1 MSSSQVDEKVV
12 SLVFNNANFEKN
24 VKTSLSTLGKL
35 KESLK
40 FNKIPD
46 GLKNISSSIAKVS
59 FAPISRGVQEV
70 HAKFSALEV
79 MGVTALSNI
88 TNTAVNAGKR
98 IASAITIDPVKS
110 GFQEYETQ
118 INAIQT
124 ILANTES
131 KGTTM
136 DDVNAALDE
145 LNKYADMTI
154 YNFTEM
160 TRNIGTFTA
169 AGVDLDTSVA
179 AIKGIANL
187 AAVSGSNSQQ
197 AATAM
202 YQLSQALATGT
213 VKLMDWNSVVNAGMG
228 GENFQNALKET
239 ARVHGIAV
247 DQFIEDEGSFR
258 ESLKEGWL
266 TSQVLTETLAKYTG
280 DLTEEQ
286 LRNIG
291 YTEEQIISIMHL
303 GETANDAA
311 TKVKT
316 FTQLFDTTAEALQS
330 GWTQTWEL
338 IIGDF
343 EEAKDMLTSIS
354 EFLNNIIEETSN
366 ARNAI
371 LKGAIDPWG
380 KIEERLTDAGVG
392 IEDFQKTA
400 DYVLEQHGQDL
411 DTLIEQYGSFE
422 KTFQSGWL
430 TGDIFK
436 QITDVLSGDAEGAEE
451 ALATTAHTVEEYQ
464 ELVNNIIRGDWGN
477 GDERY
482 QRLTEAGY
490 DYATVQDMVNQ
501 QWYNGY
507 IDFENFSDA
516 QLASLG
522 YTEEQIEKIRTL
534 GIEALDT
541 NGDIGET
548 LDALTKPSGRELI
561 TDTVNKSLEILQ
573 KVLGTVG
580 GAFSKA
586 FGTIDSGD
594 VYSVLEGINKFISD
608 IAGNESL
615 FNTLSIFLGGIF
627 DVFKLGIDIV
637 SSLTGAFFDFIGAL
651 SGASDAKPLALFGFI
666 GTQLSNLVEWFRN
679 SSLLKA
685 IQSFGSFFTTVFTG
699 VVTAV
704 KNFIDTVSRS
714 EEGTSFFEYWLGV
727 GETLRDIFGGT
738 FEKLTALFDTM
749 GGKFQKLVEEGL
761 TPETFID
768 FMSTLFSSLGSLFGQ
783 TGDLLFSALKEP
795 FDKVLAFI
803 DQFVQNIDSYLSSLP
818 IIGPIYNMIK
828 GYASKISDLF
838 KFDTISKNFDKISE
852 SIGPT
857 FSGIESAFTRFFK
870 ILSILPQDAS
880 FEDISRAFSIL
891 FQDISSVISESGIGD
906 AISSII
912 SNIGSSIQDTISR
925 VFENIINLIN
935 SKIAEVA
942 FDKNNPFSGI
952 AEAILTFT
960 SGLSYLPG
968 ALQNGEGSVGDFV
981 SSFVEQFG
989 ISSDAVNDFFEI
1001 FEIAFGGIGDFLAH
1015 AIGPTKAYADELSD
1029 TVDAVSDVGGKLT
1042 SPLEESEGII
1052 TTFLENVQTAFTQ
1065 IHDFIEGT
1073 IGFDGLIVGA
1083 LGIGVLYIIKGFI
1096 DKITGAV
1103 KPISDA
1109 INNIAGGF
1117 ETLATGWSDMQKS
1130 MGKAA
1135 EYQGI
1140 ALILLSIAA
1149 VIGVLAYSMYQM
1161 SQLEWDQIAKGAA
1174 SIGILVVALGILA
1187 VIFGVLA
1194 TVLKTMNPM
1203 TLFAVA
1209 AGMISLSASLI
1220 LMALALKLM
1229 QDMEPEQ
1236 ISAGMQALLGMT
1248 AMLVVAT
1255 IILGALG
1262 PKVASGAVTI
1272 IALSIALIL
1281 ISLALKQLGEINF
1294 DADSQTIQNLII
1306 LFIGMG
1312 LLSKA
1317 AKGLKLSS
1325 VLALVVFALAMKQ
1338 LLSAIEMLAEFDSS
1352 NFAKSLDNFIWLFAG
1367 IASLMFA
1374 TKLAGK
1380 HALSGGIAILL
1391 VAAALYL
1398 MIPVITFL
1406 GSMDPAKCQQGI
1418 VALIVMIL
1426 AIDTMFIATAASG
1439 KHALQAGLA
1448 ILLAS
1453 FALGV
1458 MTLLVVLLGSI
1469 NPERAQQGLIALGIL
1484 VAALDS
1490 IFISMGQMG
1499 KGMQAKD
1506 PTKAIT
1512 RMLALIVVLV
1522 ASLAILSFLD
1532 QDALMNSAQSI
1543 ALVLAALA
1551 LSFAA
1556 MSKIPDSK
1564 GITGKIMAMIVAV
1577 AAIGIVLGLMAKLDA
1592 NASLESA
1599 GAIGIVLLALAASLW
1614 VISKTPEMKGLM
1626 GKISAMVV
1634 AVAGIGLVLGLMSYF
1649 DVEASLTNA
1658 LALGIVLLAMGVALG
1673 IMGEIKKISG
1683 SALLAII
1690 LMIIVLETA
1699 ANALNLLQGM
1709 DPVQAIGIAAALAI
1723 VMVAMTGVMG
1733 LCSLLGPV
1741 AGQAIKGLLV
1751 LIAAFAI
1758 LEVAMALIG
1767 TFADFVGQDT
1777 LEQAAEALGT
1787 IGEAIGSFLGNLVGG
1802 LIGGIAVGFLDQLP
1816 AMAESLA
1823 LFTEKMS
1830 GMTELKEEDYAG
1842 LDAAISCME
1851 KAQAISQLSFD
1862 ITGMN
1867 NAMTYMDAFVQGAA
1881 SLSTGMAAMSETGEF
1896 DTTNFDSLISMSE
1909 SMSALQASLVESGGW
1924 IQGIFGEKDLGK
1936 FGEDMASFCEEAN
1949 KAIGAINALVA
1960 PTDEKLA
1967 ALMKVSNTMS
1977 SFQKTLDG
1985 YGGVVEFFMGDNSL
1999 STFGDDMSNFV
2010 EQVNKFIYKLNLSP
2024 VVDDTR
2030 LNQLL
2035 YVSERLQG
2043 FQETLNGI
2051 GGVAAF
2057 FFGDTSLKAFGA
2069 DMAAFVGEVNTFIN
2083 ANNKLEDPKME
2094 KLDAMLLVSKKMQ
2107 GFQESLE
2114 GIGGIVQW
2122 FMNGDNSLATF
2133 GSDMASFIS
2142 SFNTF
2147 YTSASELD
2155 VTPETLDPVI
2165 AACNKLLDFKNSLP
2179 ESDFFASL
2187 GSMFGLDSISAFGEE
2202 MKHLGMAFASFKIG
2216 LGNASVDVVISASE
2230 GINAIFDVLNKID
2243 SAENISDSVSKFQS
2257 YMDELGNISINK
2269 SSYEEL
2275 NVATSNFKSS
2285 FERLEEIMNLSFS
2298 DVDLDENVSAVLTAS
2313 LTTASEIIV
2322 TSESIFENLG
2332 KNLFTKFLDGI
2343 GEALDDEEGINAKVT
2358 EVVNSMMDALSGGE
2372 ETDDLT
2378 NAYKVPGT
2386 EIITNFCAGIS
2397 ESLPNITTTMG
2408 TVKTASIDGFDG
2420 LDADFKAVG
2429 EAMML
2434 YLSSGISNNSY
2445 KAVTA
2450 ISGCYD
2456 SMTSAMN
2463 MLNGRFMT
2471 AGENAILG
2479 FIGGMG
2485 NKSGALRDAAI
2496 AMANLASDTIQA
2508 TLDEHSPSKRWFG
2521 YGDYATEGFIIG
2533 LGNQMNRVGS
2543 AAEEIG
2549 DTASEGI
2556 MSFGSKLESMN
2567 FSGLANN
2574 MKNSFS
2580 DALQP
2585 LNNIDLS
2592 SLDNNPV
2599 IRPVLDLTELES
2611 KASTIGSM
2619 FENQTLSVGG
2629 LSDLGSSIGKNQN
2642 GSEILSALNDL
2653 KKTLGTPVTNSYT
2666 INGITYD
2673 DGSNITSAIETLVHA
2688 AVVEGRM

>member
-24 VKTSLSTLGKL
+24 VKTSLSTLDKL
-35 KESLK
+35 KNSLK
-40 FNKIPD
+40 FNKVPD

-59 FAPISRGVQEV
+59 FAPISRGIQEV

-79 MGVTALSNI
+79 IGVTALSNI

-124 ILANTES
+124 ILSNTRS
-131 KGTTM
+131 KGTTL

-169 AGVDLDTSVA
+169 AGIDLDTSVA
-179 AIKGIANL
+179 SIKGIANL
-187 AAVSGSNSQQ
+187 AAVSGSTSQQ
-197 AATAM
+197 AAVAM
-202 YQLSQALATGT
+202 YQLSQALASGT

-228 GENFQNALKET
+228 GQVFQDAIKET
-239 ARVHGIAV
+239 ARVHGIAI
-247 DQFIEDEGSFR
+247 DEMIESEGSFR
-258 ESLKEGWL
+258 ETLKDGWL
-266 TSQVLTETLAKYTG
+266 TSDILTETLAKFTG
-280 DLTEEQ
+280 DLTENQ
-286 LRNIG
+286 LRSIG
-291 YTEEQIISIMHL
+291 YTEEQIAGIIAL
-303 GETANDAA
+303 GEDANDAA

-354 EFLNNIIEETSN
+354 EFLNNIIESSAES
-366 ARNAI
+366 RNSI
-371 LKGAIDPWG
+371 IEGAINPWK
-380 KIEERLTDAGVG
+380 KIEDRLNDAGVSVT
-392 IEDFQKTA
+392 DFQNNA
-400 DYVLEQHGQDL
+400 RYVLEQHGQSL
-411 DTLIEQYGSFE
+411 DALIEEYGSFN
-422 KTFQSGWL
+422 KSLQSGWL

-436 QITDVLSGDAEGAEE
+436 EITDSLIGNSEE
-451 ALATTAHTVEEYQ
+451 AQGAIEASAHTVEEYQ
-464 ELVNNIIRGDWGN
+464 ELVNSIIRGDWGN

-534 GIEALDT
+534 GIEALDA
-541 NGDIGET
+541 NGDISET
-548 LDALTKPSGRELI
+548 LDNLTKPTGRELI
-561 TDTVNKSLEILQ
+561 TDTVDKSLQILSGTLSSFSGIFE
-573 KVLGTVG
+573 KV
-580 GAFSKA
+580 

-594 VYSVLEGINKFISD
+594 IYNVLEGINTFVT
-608 IAGNESL
+608 E
-615 FNTLSIFLGGIF
+615 LGEN
-627 DVFKLGIDIV
+627 DVMWSGIDKFLEGVFTVIKFGIDTIWGLV
-637 SSLTGAFFDFIGAL
+637 DGILGFSQAAGEA
-651 SGASDAKPLALFGFI
+651 SGFNLWDILYDI
-666 GTQLSNLVEWFRN
+666 GTALIDVTNWFTNSGLV
-679 SSLLKA
+679 KA
-685 IQSFGSFFTTVFTG
+685 VQSFGGFISTVFTG
-699 VVTAV
+699 IIDSVT
-704 KNFIDTVSRS
+704 NFFTTLSQS
-714 EEGTSFFEYWLGV
+714 EDGVSFFEYWQGV
-727 GETLRDIFGGT
+727 GETLGGIFGGT
-738 FEKLTALFDTM
+738 FEKLTTLFDTM
-749 GGKFQKLVEEGL
+749 SGKFKTLVEQGL
-761 TPETFID
+761 TPETFVD
-768 FMSTLFSSLGSLFGQ
+768 FMSEVFSGIGDIFGE
-783 TGDLLFSALKEP
+783 TGDSLLGALTDP
-795 FDKVLAFI
+795 FGTIVSYIETFA
-803 DQFVQNIDSYLSSLP
+803 QNIDSYLSSLK
-818 IIGPIYNMIK
+818 IVGPIYKLLKSYIDKIK
-828 GYASKISDLF
+828 KLF
-838 KFDTISKNFDKISE
+838 NFDKLTGGFDRFGT
-852 SIGPT
+852 SIDNV
-857 FSGIESAFTRFFK
+857 FSGIKTAFETFFGS
-870 ILSILPQDAS
+870 LGALDENASI
-880 FEDISRAFSIL
+880 EDIEAVFQTLFDNLIAVFTGSDLGEIIQTTFS
-891 FQDISSVISESGIGD
+891 DIGT
-906 AISSII
+906 
-912 SNIGSSIQDTISR
+912 NIYNAVSDFLTGL
-925 VFENIINLIN
+925 INLIN
-935 SKIAEVA
+935 NKIAEVA
-942 FDKNNPFSGI
+942 FDENNPFSGL

-960 SGLSYLPG
+960 SGLSFLPG
-968 ALQNGEGSVGDFV
+968 ALQNGGES
-981 SSFVEQFG
+981 
-989 ISSDAVNDFFEI
+989 
-1001 FEIAFGGIGDFLAH
+1001 FGGIGDFLAH
-1015 AIGPTKAYADELSD
+1015 AIGLTKAYADELSD
-1029 TVDAVSDVGGKLT
+1029 TVDTVSAVGGQLT

-1117 ETLATGWSDMQKS
+1117 KTLATGWSDMQKS
-1130 MGKAA
+1130 MGKAS

-1161 SQLEWDQIAKGAA
+1161 SQLEWNQIAKGAA

-1187 VIFGVLA
+1187 VIFGVLT

-1272 IALSIALIL
+1272 IALSVALIL

-1294 DADSQTIQNLII
+1294 DADSKTIQNLII

-1418 VALIVMIL
+1418 MALIVMIL

-1469 NPERAQQGLIALGIL
+1469 NPEKAQQGLIALGIL

-1532 QDALMNSAQSI
+1532 QDTLMNSAQSI

-1787 IGEAIGSFLGNLVGG
+1787 IGSAIGSFLGNLVGG

-2179 ESDFFASL
+2179 EADFFASL

-2230 GINAIFDVLNKID
+2230 GINTIFDVLNKIN

-2313 LTTASEIIV
+2313 LTSASEVIV

-2358 EVVNSMMDALSGGE
+2358 EVINSMMDALSGGE
-2372 ETDDLT
+2372 ETDEVA

-2445 KAVTA
+2445 KAVSAIIACYNAMDSA
-2450 ISGCYD
+2450 ISI
-2456 SMTSAMN
+2456 
-2463 MLNGRFMT
+2463 LNDRFRI
-2471 AGENAILG
+2471 AGENAIMG

-2485 NKSGALRDAAI
+2485 NKSGALYDAAV
-2496 AMANLASDTIQA
+2496 AMANLASDTLQA

-2533 LGNQMNRVGS
+2533 LGNQMGQVGEV
-2543 AAEEIG
+2543 AEELG
-2549 DTASEGI
+2549 NTASDGI

-2567 FSGLANN
+2567 FSELASNV
-2574 MKNSFS
+2574 KNSFS

-2592 SLDNNPV
+2592 SLDNTPV

-2629 LSDLGSSIGKNQN
+2629 LSDLGSSISKNQN

>member
-291 YTEEQIISIMHL
+291 YTEEQITSIMHL

-561 TDTVNKSLEILQ
+561 TDTVNKSLKILQ
-573 KVLGTVG
+573 KVLDTVG

-615 FNTLSIFLGGIF
+615 FNALFIFLGGIF

-685 IQSFGSFFTTVFTG
+685 IQSFGSFFTTVFIG

-738 FEKLTALFDTM
+738 FEKLTALFDIM

-768 FMSTLFSSLGSLFGQ
+768 FMLTLFSSLGSLFGQ

-838 KFDTISKNFDKISE
+838 KFDKISE
-852 SIGPT
+852 SIDPT
-857 FSGIESAFTRFFK
+857 FSGIESAFTRF
-870 ILSILPQDAS
+870 
-880 FEDISRAFSIL
+880 
-891 FQDISSVISESGIGD
+891 
-906 AISSII
+906 
-912 SNIGSSIQDTISR
+912 
-925 VFENIINLIN
+925 
-935 SKIAEVA
+935 
-942 FDKNNPFSGI
+942 
-952 AEAILTFT
+952 
-960 SGLSYLPG
+960 LSYLPG

-1015 AIGPTKAYADELSD
+1015 AIDPTKAYADELSD

-1109 INNIAGGF
+1109 INNIADGF
-1117 ETLATGWSDMQKS
+1117 KTLATGWSDMQKS

-1203 TLFAVA
+1203 SLFAVA

-1272 IALSIALIL
+1272 IALSVALIL
-1281 ISLALKQLGEINF
+1281 ISLALKQLGDINF
-1294 DADSQTIQNLII
+1294 DADSQTIQNLIV

-1325 VLALVVFALAMKQ
+1325 ILALVVFALAMKQ
-1338 LLSAIEMLAEFDSS
+1338 LLSAIEMLAQFDTS
-1352 NFAKSLDNFIWLFAG
+1352 NFSKSMDNFVLLFAG
-1367 IASLMFA
+1367 IASLMLA

-1398 MIPVITFL
+1398 MVPVITFL

-1418 VALIVMIL
+1418 MALIVMIL

-1532 QDALMNSAQSI
+1532 QDVLMNSAQSI

-1683 SALLAII
+1683 SALLAMI

-1709 DPVQAIGIAAALAI
+1709 DPGQAIGIAAALAI

-1741 AGQAIKGLLV
+1741 AGMAIKGLLV

-1787 IGEAIGSFLGNLVGG
+1787 IGSAIGSFLGNLVGG
-1802 LIGGIAVGFLDQLP
+1802 LIGGVAVGFLDQLP

-1867 NAMTYMDAFVQGAA
+1867 NAMTYMDSFVKGAA

-1936 FGEDMASFCEEAN
+1936 FGEDMATFCEEAN

-1960 PTDEKLA
+1960 PEDTKLE
-1967 ALMKVSNTMS
+1967 ALMNVSNTMS

-1999 STFGDDMSNFV
+1999 ATFGDDMSSFV

-2024 VVDDTR
+2024 AVNDTR

-2057 FFGDTSLKAFGA
+2057 FFGDTSLKAFGE
-2069 DMAAFVGEVNTFIN
+2069 DMAAFVGQVNTFIK
-2083 ANNKLEDPKME
+2083 ANNNLKAPNMVKLET
-2094 KLDAMLLVSKKMQ
+2094 MLVVSKKMQ

-2114 GIGGIVQW
+2114 GIGGVVQW

-2147 YTSASELD
+2147 YKSASELD

-2179 ESDFFASL
+2179 EADFFASL
-2187 GSMFGLDSISAFGEE
+2187 GSRFGLDSISAFGEE
-2202 MKHLGMAFASFKIG
+2202 MKHLGMAFANFKIG

-2230 GINAIFDVLNKID
+2230 GINVIFDVLNKID

-2313 LTTASEIIV
+2313 LTSASEIIV

-2358 EVVNSMMDALSGGE
+2358 EVINSMMNALSGGE
-2372 ETDDLT
+2372 ETDELT
-2378 NAYKVPGT
+2378 NAYKAPGT
-2386 EIITNFCAGIS
+2386 KIITNFCAGIS

-2450 ISGCYD
+2450 ISRCYD

-2463 MLNGRFMT
+2463 MLNGKFMT